1 MRKKSRV
8 PVPAFGASALLVTF
22 AVLCL
27 TVFSL
32 LSLST
37 ALAQKR
43 LADASVQTVQAYY
56 EADLQ
61 AEEIFARLRSG
72 ETVAG
77 VQAQGK
83 HYCYRCTVTEYQT
96 LEVELQR
103 DGEQWQICRWQV
115 VTQSI
120 PISETLPVW
129 DGK

>member
-8 PVPAFGASALLVTF
+8 SVPAFGAGTLLVTF

-27 TVFSL
+27 SVFAL

-56 EADLQ
+56 AADLR
-61 AEEIFARLRSG
+61 AEEIFSRLRAG
-72 ETVAG
+72 ETVEG
-77 VQAQGK
+77 VQVQGER
-83 HYCYRCTVTEYQT
+83 YCYRCEVTEYQT

-103 DGEQWQICRWQV
+103 EGEQWRICRWQV